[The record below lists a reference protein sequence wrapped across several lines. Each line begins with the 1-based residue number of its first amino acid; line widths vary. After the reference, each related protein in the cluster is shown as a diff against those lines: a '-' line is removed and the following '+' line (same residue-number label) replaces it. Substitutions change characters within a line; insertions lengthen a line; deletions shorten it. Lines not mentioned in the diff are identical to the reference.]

1 MSISRLRKRTQPNF
15 ILQGIRT
22 RTTNSKII
30 RTKEITKSRAE
41 IKEIKTK
48 KAKQKMKFSGYF

>member
-30 RTKEITKSRAE
+30 RTKEITKIRAE
-41 IKEIKTK
+41 INEIKTK
-48 KAKQKMKFSGYF
+48 KANKR

>member
-1 MSISRLRKRTQPNF
+1 MSISRLRKRTQTNF

-30 RTKEITKSRAE
+30 RTKEITKIRAE
-41 IKEIKTK
+41 INEIKTK
-48 KAKQKMKFSGYF
+48 KANKR